1 MNRSQDFSF
10 FFGCF
15 LRYHFSKAFLFFHD
29 SWISFRLTV
38 LSLIIKRSFYSA
50 DPFSLNDVFCPPNCC
65 HKIANVYVF
74 SSSKHYRTLVKVNV
88 DCHSI
93 TRLTIQHYRQQYH
106 TFCEKWK
113 KNKIVIIIIIKITI
127 NLCRKIYWQVISSED
142 MSQKKSLSA
151 KLSTS
156 SSILNVSS

>member
-1 MNRSQDFSF
+1 MEWIDRKTIHF
-10 FFGCF
+10 FLGCF

-29 SWISFRLTV
+29 SWISFKVTS

-50 DPFSLNDVFCPPNCC
+50 DPFSLNDVFYPPNCC

-74 SSSKHYRTLVKVNV
+74 SSSKHYRRLVKVNV

-93 TRLTIQHYRQQYH
+93 TRLMIQPCRQQYQ

-113 KNKIVIIIIIKITI
+113 KNSHNHNNKNNNKFRPENLLASNFLRGYVAEEKFACKII
-127 NLCRKIYWQVISSED
+127 D
-142 MSQKKSLSA
+142 
-151 KLSTS
+151 
-156 SSILNVSS
+156 

>member
-1 MNRSQDFSF
+1 MEWIDRKTIHF
-10 FFGCF
+10 FLGCF

-29 SWISFRLTV
+29 SWISFKVTS

-50 DPFSLNDVFCPPNCC
+50 DPFSLNDVFYPPNCC

-74 SSSKHYRTLVKVNV
+74 SSSKHYRRLVKVNV

-93 TRLTIQHYRQQYH
+93 TRLMMQPYRQQYQ

-113 KNKIVIIIIIKITI
+113 KIVIIIIIKITI
-127 NLCRKIYWQVISSED
+127 NLDRKMYWQVISSED
-142 MSQKKSLSA
+142 MSQKKSLPA

-156 SSILNVSS
+156 SCILNVST